1 MRLNEIENKYY
12 CKLEEEYQDGG
23 SFKKYHRE
31 FLKVLQKV
39 NKDVKR
45 SNEKRQKDK
54 VMNEIKNF
62 IRGKHR
68 YLQCRAHQSE
78 SRQDHSRQNVTKS
91 QRRT

>member
-45 SNEKRQKDK
+45 SNEKKQKDK
-54 VMNEIKNF
+54 VMKEIKEF
-62 IRGKHR
+62 IHENIDICSIEPTNLSLVKTIVDRM
-68 YLQCRAHQSE
+68 
-78 SRQDHSRQNVTKS
+78 
-91 QRRT
+91 